1 MYMMRLIYAVT
12 IDEPFQNGNTPVVM
26 IAHSMG
32 CPMSLYFLNQQ
43 TKDWKDKY
51 IRSLVTLAGPWG
63 GSVVSLQ
70 IFAVGTDLGL
80 GTSLPIPIPSGLVTD
95 IKDITRF
102 IERTQPSLA
111 WMMPSE
117 DIWSGD
123 PLIKTESNSVD
134 YTTANL
140 ADYFNLVGVPNMAM
154 MYQDAQKLTSSLVD
168 PGVEVCN
175 GHGYEKEGKKN
186 YCLGFLFLWN
196 WCSHNGANCLLR
208 STSVLSPNF

>member
-1 MYMMRLIYAVT
+1 
-12 IDEPFQNGNTPVVM
+12 M

-32 CPMSLYFLNQQ
+32 CPMSLYFLNHQ

-63 GSVVSLQ
+63 GAVKSLK

-80 GTSLPIPIPSGLVTD
+80 GTSLSLPIPSGLDTD

-111 WMMPSE
+111 WMMPSA
-117 DIWSGD
+117 DIWPGEV
-123 PLIKTESNSVD
+123 LIKTESNSVD

-140 ADYFNLVGVPNMAM
+140 ADYFTLLGVPNMAM
-154 MYQDAQKLTSSLVD
+154 MYQDAQKLTSSLLD

-175 GHGYEKEGKKN
+175 GH
-186 YCLGFLFLWN
+186 
-196 WCSHNGANCLLR
+196 
-208 STSVLSPNF
+208 